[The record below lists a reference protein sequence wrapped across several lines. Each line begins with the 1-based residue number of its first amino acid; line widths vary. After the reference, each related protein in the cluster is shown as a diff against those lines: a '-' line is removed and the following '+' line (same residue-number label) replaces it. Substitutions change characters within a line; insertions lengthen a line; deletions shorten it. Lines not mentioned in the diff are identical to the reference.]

1 MENKIF
7 ALVLVSV
14 LFISGCSDEKR
25 SGKDANQGNTGNTK
39 QKIMGEGKK
48 PIPKFT
54 DKNNLE

>member
-1 MENKIF
+1 MKNKTF

-14 LFISGCSDEKR
+14 LFISGCNDEKL
-25 SGKDANQGNTGNTK
+25 SDKDVKQGNTGNTK